1 MLEEIDDKIY
11 EIPDLPKLELEDGL
25 ANILVAE
32 AKDILEEN
40 FVNPKKL
47 EDKTLEKI
55 KQAYGFEEIKMP
67 LMKPLFQNN
76 LNFSMVVTMKTLFVH
91 VTFCHL
97 TKTTMN
103 LFLSFAQTMDKM
115 S

>member
-11 EIPDLPKLELEDGL
+11 KIPDLPKLELEDGL
-25 ANILVAE
+25 ANILGAE

-47 EDKTLEKI
+47 EDKTLQKI

-67 LMKPLFQNN
+67 LMQPLFQNN
-76 LNFSMVVTMKTLFVH
+76 LNFSMVVTMKTLFVQ

-97 TKTTMN
+97 IKIIIN
-103 LFLSFAQTMDKM
+103 LFISFAQITDKK